1 MKIIKLV
8 CGMLGVNSYVVVNED
23 TSTAVVFDP
32 ANYEKLKQIER
43 DNKIKIEHAVFTHG
57 HFDHITA
64 GAKLKNDGALTHI
77 SSLDAPMLYTDQNLG
92 SRFRIKVEEF
102 YPDHTFNDGDIL
114 ELSGMQFNV
123 MLTPGHTIGSCCFI
137 IDNVIFSGDTLFY
150 ESVGRTDFPGGNF
163 KTLKKSLD
171 KLVALGNNYIV
182 LPGHGKE
189 TTIEYEKENNVYINE
204 Y

>member
-1 MKIIKLV
+1 MKIIKTV
-8 CGMLGVNSYVVVNED
+8 CGKLGVNSYVVVNEE

-32 ANYEKLKQIER
+32 ANYDKLKKIELE
-43 DNKIKIEHAVFTHG
+43 NGIKIVHAVFTHG

-64 GAKLKNDGALTHI
+64 GAKLKEDGVITHI

-92 SRFRIKVEEF
+92 YRFRIKVDEF
-102 YPDHTFNDGDIL
+102 YPDHTFNDGEIL
-114 ELSGMQFNV
+114 DLCGMQFKV

-137 IDNVIFSGDTLFY
+137 IDKVIISGDTLFF
-150 ESVGRTDFPGGNF
+150 ESVGRTDFPGGSFNV
-163 KTLKKSLD
+163 LKRSIE
-171 KLVALGNNYIV
+171 KLIALGDDYTV

-189 TTIEYEKENNVYINE
+189 TTIKYEKEFNVYINE